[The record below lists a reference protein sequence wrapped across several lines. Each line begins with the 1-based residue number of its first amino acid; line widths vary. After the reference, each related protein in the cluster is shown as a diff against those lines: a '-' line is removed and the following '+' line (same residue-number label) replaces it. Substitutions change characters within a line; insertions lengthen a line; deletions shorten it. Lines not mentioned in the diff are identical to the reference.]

1 MVPQVGNKIHWQTAA
16 SALHPGSG
24 AGLVPLPMPFTPPLP
39 LILVLGPT
47 ASGKSALAAA
57 LAAQLGGEV
66 ISADAMAVYR
76 DMDVGTAKPDTVT
89 LAQVPHHLISII
101 DPAERCDVQ
110 RWLTLAEQVLAD
122 IRARGRLPIV
132 AGGSPLYT
140 KALLEGLSAG
150 APRDE
155 AVRGALDARYATDGG
170 EAMLAELARV
180 DPVYARDRHAN
191 DQRRIVR
198 ALEVW
203 QLTGMAYSAHHT
215 TDGVRRSDLR
225 PLLLGL
231 KWDKEALHRR
241 INRRVK
247 DMFANGLVE
256 EVGRLAPRLSP
267 EAAQA
272 VGYKEILALLSGTPF
287 DLETAIYHVS
297 RNTRNLAKHQL
308 TWYRRFT
315 DIRWLAGDDPE
326 LGTVALTACRDWLA
340 AAS

>member
-1 MVPQVGNKIHWQTAA
+1 MT
-16 SALHPGSG
+16 
-24 AGLVPLPMPFTPPLP
+24 FTPPLP

-47 ASGKSALAAA
+47 ASGKSTLAAT

-66 ISADAMAVYR
+66 VSADAMAVYQ
-76 DMDVGTAKPDTVT
+76 DMDVGTAKPEAAT
-89 LAQVPHHLISII
+89 LRLAPHHLISVI

-110 RWLTLAEQVLAD
+110 RWLTLAEQALTE
-122 IRARGRLPIV
+122 IRDRGRLPIV
-132 AGGSPLYT
+132 AGGSPLYA

-155 AVRGALDARYATDGG
+155 AVRAALDARYAAEGG

-180 DPVYARDRHAN
+180 DPEYARDRHAN

-203 QLTGMAYSAHHT
+203 QLTGVAYSAHHT
-215 TDGVRRSDLR
+215 TDGHRRADLR

-231 KWDKEALHRR
+231 KWDKDALHRR

-247 DMFANGLVE
+247 DMFATGLVD
-256 EVGRLAPRLSP
+256 EVRRLAPRLSP

-272 VGYKEILALLSGTPF
+272 VGYKEVLALLAGTPF
-287 DLETAIYHVS
+287 DLDTAIYHVS

-315 DIRWLAGDDPE
+315 DIRWLPGDDP
-326 LGTVALTACRDWLA
+326 ALVDLALAECRAWM
-340 AAS
+340 ASNS